1 MRNEVG
7 EISFYYRRRLEK
19 WNPFILLCKRHSSVF
34 RVLSKCG
41 LQFSLNCCKVCPQQ
55 WTQSLPI
62 QQIPI
67 SVQLLSVSHPENVS
81 GFLSSQREDALAPA
95 ACLRIAPRFSG
106 SQPSGLSP
114 SRAQTFP
121 LRCHLLALSCKSS
134 SFYPCST
141 VQSGNLLVLFPECPF
156 SLVSVDFSS
165 FFPSGFQ
172 PLRLP

>member
-1 MRNEVG
+1 MK
-7 EISFYYRRRLEK
+7 SFHS
-19 WNPFILLCKRHSSVF
+19 LCKRH
-34 RVLSKCG
+34 
-41 LQFSLNCCKVCPQQ
+41 NCCKVCPQQ
-55 WTQSLPI
+55 RTQSLPK

-67 SVQLLSVSHPENVS
+67 SAQLLSVSHPENVS

-95 ACLRIAPRFSG
+95 ACLRIAPHFSG

-134 SFYPCST
+134 TFYPCST

-165 FFPSGFQ
+165 FFSIW
-172 PLRLP
+172 LPAPKASLVLQGQQMPPNCQNQ